1 MSITLLIRYNLGGSP
16 MSTSVNVNEP
26 SASANS
32 NLPLHGGGNL
42 GQEIR
47 AALSTSFPFPQDRT
61 IDFAECWTRAAT
73 GLLIAVGLV
82 LFVVGTMYFQ
92 YAGIIRP

>member
-1 MSITLLIRYNLGGSP
+1 
-16 MSTSVNVNEP
+16 MSTSVDVNEP
-26 SASANS
+26 SASAKS
-32 NLPLHGGGNL
+32 NLTLHGGETL
-42 GQEIR
+42 GHKTI

-61 IDFAECWTRAAT
+61 IGHAEGWTRAAT

-82 LFVVGTMYFQ
+82 LFVVGTMYLR